1 MCTYDHALTNALSLS
16 MYVPGVYAAQAL
28 KAATFLQSG
37 KRNQKITFDD

>member
-1 MCTYDHALTNALSLS
+1 MHSVL
-16 MYVPGVYAAQAL
+16 GGYAAQAL